1 VIRLKVLILAMDGLE
16 YNLVIKWNLKGL
28 IQRYYGIH
36 AVVKS
41 PRYGKAH
48 TPSSWVSFITGLP
61 PEEHG
66 VDDWWSWGRIL
77 DWLRTH
83 PPLVWVKGK
92 RLLLAK
98 LGIKLRPRIAGRDM
112 VRAETIFDV
121 IQPSV
126 ALNVPGW
133 NEPTEPHVEYE
144 EAARRGVRD
153 LIAKVWEWHERRK
166 RQLFEALADPGRWRL
181 LMAWFDLA
189 DLIGHA
195 CMVKCRLELRKAYVE
210 LDRLAR
216 QVAERIPSNTALL
229 IASDHGMTVSTDGV
243 TGDHSDHGFWSLNV
257 EPPFYPRS
265 ILDFKSLII
274 DLARDASGGGA

>member
-1 VIRLKVLILAMDGLE
+1 MRIVILAFDGLE
-16 YNLVIKWNLKGL
+16 YDLVVKWDLRG
-28 IQRYYGIH
+28 IMQRHYGRH

-48 TPSSWVSFITGLP
+48 TPSSWISFITGLP

-92 RLLLAK
+92 RRILAK
-98 LGIKLRPRIAGRDM
+98 LGIKLKPRIVGKDM
-112 VRAETIFDV
+112 VKAETIFDV
-121 IQPSV
+121 IQPSI

-133 NEPTEPHVEYE
+133 NEPTEPHIEYE
-144 EAARRGVRD
+144 EALKRGVRD
-153 LIAKVWEWHERRK
+153 LIAKVWEWHEWRK
-166 RQLFEALADPGRWRL
+166 HQFFKELVSPEKWRL

-189 DLIGHA
+189 DIIGHV
-195 CMVKCRLELRKAYVE
+195 CMTKCRLELRKAYVE

-216 QVAERIPSNTALL
+216 QVAVRIPPNTALL
-229 IASDHGMTVSTDGV
+229 IVSDHGMTVSTDGV

-257 EPPFYPRS
+257 MPPFYPES
-265 ILDFKSLII
+265 MLDFKRLIEV
-274 DLARDASGGGA
+274 LAAEYR